1 MGRAV
6 AVPWSSKRT
15 QVSLSKISLRLL
27 HLKTIENQHLSS
39 SIILYHQNHLYFLFV
54 FAEFPHLKGLFWGPM
69 RPLQR
74 RIPAMR
80 DAPQQHPGKSYPK
93 HWGYLGLKRSH
104 KGLISGQI
112 LIVGGSTDSYRGL
125 FNPYCFGS
133 TVRRVPSDFHE
144 PCSMLAKHPLVQ
156 PTQVAFVA
164 HLLSNMAWAW
174 SVLPEP
180 DKSNYS
186 TGAAEVWFP
195 LHLSKRN
202 RLPSW
207 QL

>member
-1 MGRAV
+1 
-6 AVPWSSKRT
+6 
-15 QVSLSKISLRLL
+15 
-27 HLKTIENQHLSS
+27 
-39 SIILYHQNHLYFLFV
+39 
-54 FAEFPHLKGLFWGPM
+54 M

-80 DAPQQHPGKSYPK
+80 DAPQQHPGKSYPN
-93 HWGYLGLKRSH
+93 HWGYLRLKRSH

-112 LIVGGSTDSYRGL
+112 LIVGDSTDSYRGL

-186 TGAAEVWFP
+186 TGAAEVHSIFP
-195 LHLSKRN
+195 KETVYLHDNFKTTN
-202 RLPSW
+202 INININIYIYIYICINTYIYIHINI
-207 QL
+207 